1 MDIDKAVK
9 HELFSE
15 FVDEADKEEILNKV
29 FPLAEKTLI
38 KMLSDKVSWVSDAFI
53 DSYQNKYEGISVSK
67 IDQINLL
74 MKEAAACYSDKAVYD
89 IFNHAITAEYFSFR
103 SMTYLLHKAVY
114 YSQDYFYPCKIFSY
128 LEKNPRSSVDYHLLA
143 DSLAAI
149 FEKYDAADPDAVK
162 KLLDCSRK
170 KMHSDYE
177 KLSLAFSYQRNGYSK
192 EAEEVFESTI
202 DVIVAEIQEGK
213 KEYQVVRSLIITLL
227 ENSDIADESC
237 FFCAL
242 GHDGSVFEG
251 TGREVCHSW
260 DIELVDRLYGAF
272 GNDEN

>member
-1 MDIDKAVK
+1 MDTDKVVK
-9 HELFSE
+9 HELFYE
-15 FVDEADKEEILNKV
+15 FADELDKEEILNKA

-38 KMLSDKVSWVSDAFI
+38 KMLSDKVSWVSNEFI

-67 IDQINLL
+67 IDQISLL
-74 MKEAAACYSDKAVYD
+74 MKEAVACYGDKAVYD

-114 YSQDYFYPCKIFSY
+114 YSQDDFYPCKIFSY
-128 LEKNPRSSVDYHLLA
+128 LEKKIRSSVDYHLLA
-143 DSLAAI
+143 DSLAVI

-170 KMHSDYE
+170 KMHSDHE

-192 EAEEVFESTI
+192 EAEEVFESAI
-202 DVIVAEIQEGK
+202 DCIISEIRDGK
-213 KEYQVVRSLIITLL
+213 KEYQAVRSLIITLV
-227 ENSDIADESC
+227 ENDDIGDESC
-237 FFCAL
+237 FFCDL
-242 GHDGSVFEG
+242 EHDGSVFEG

-260 DIELVDRLYGAF
+260 DIELVNRLYGAF
-272 GNDEN
+272 GNDKD